1 MEENKPKSKKVIVI
15 IAIIGVLVL
24 VAVGGIALVVNETAQ
39 RALIGAEMESINTT
53 GEIDSEIKSKG
64 KYAEVEKALKEY
76 LKEYKGIAV
85 EVAEAYQNEKFTT
98 ILSADNYK
106 EDGPNFEASKKLISD
121 VKEKGENA
129 KTKLAEMSKEEYKDK
144 RADDN
149 GLTGKYKELFKSSI
163 QLESDAK
170 TVETTVDNVNNYLDK
185 INAVFDFLKE
195 TEGKWQIANN
205 QVQFRDMANVTKY
218 NSLLTSVSTAAAKLK

>member
-1 MEENKPKSKKVIVI
+1 MEENKPKNKKVIVI

-39 RALIGAEMESINTT
+39 RALIGAEMESINST
-53 GEIDSEIKSKG
+53 GEIDSTIKSTG
-64 KYAEVEKALKEY
+64 KYAEVEKALKDY
-76 LKEYKGIAV
+76 LTEYKGIAV
-85 EVAEAYQNEKFTT
+85 DVANAYQNEKFTT

-144 RADDN
+144 RAEES

-170 TVETTVDNVNNYLDK
+170 TVETTVNNVNNYLDK
-185 INAVFDFLKE
+185 INEVFDFLKE
-195 TEGKWQIANN
+195 TEGKWQVANN
-205 QVQFRDMANVTKY
+205 QVQFRDMSNVTKY
-218 NSLLTSVSTAAAKLK
+218 NSLLTSVNAAAAKLK